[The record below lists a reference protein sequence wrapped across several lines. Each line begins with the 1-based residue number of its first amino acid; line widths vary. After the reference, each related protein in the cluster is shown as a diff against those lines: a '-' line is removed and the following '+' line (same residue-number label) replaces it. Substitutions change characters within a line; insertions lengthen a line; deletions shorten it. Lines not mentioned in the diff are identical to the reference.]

1 VSSLKVGD
9 HIVTTFIP
17 SCGRCRWCAEGKQN
31 LCDRGLAI
39 LSGTQMDG
47 TYRMHVNGVG
57 VAGGAPTFTEWAV
70 LSERSCIPIPAD
82 IDLTS
87 ACLLGCGVPTGWGS
101 AANAAMVEAGDVVI
115 VIGVGG
121 IGMNAVQ
128 GASLAG
134 AARIIAVD
142 PAPFKREVAPRFGA
156 TDAVATI
163 EEATQLARELT
174 NGQGADAAIIAIGV
188 VQPDDVTNAL
198 ASIAKGGIVVLTGVG
213 ARGLAAVRLDLFE
226 FPMYQKRIQGALYG
240 MCSPA
245 RDIPR
250 LIDLYQSKRLLLD
263 ELITRRYRLDDI
275 NQGFADMHAGSI
287 IRGVVELNP
296 R

>member
-1 VSSLKVGD
+1 
-9 HIVTTFIP
+9 
-17 SCGRCRWCAEGKQN
+17 
-31 LCDRGLAI
+31 
-39 LSGTQMDG
+39 
-47 TYRMHVNGVG
+47 
-57 VAGGAPTFTEWAV
+57 
-70 LSERSCIPIPAD
+70 
-82 IDLTS
+82 
-87 ACLLGCGVPTGWGS
+87 
-101 AANAAMVEAGDVVI
+101 MVEAGDVVI
-115 VIGVGG
+115 VMGVGG

-163 EEATQLARELT
+163 QEATQLARELT

-188 VQPDDVTNAL
+188 VQAEDVTNAL

-213 ARGLAAVRLDLFE
+213 ARGSAAVSLDLFE
-226 FPMYQKRIQGALYG
+226 FPMYQKRLQGALYG

-250 LIDLYQSKRLLLD
+250 LIDLYRSKRLLLD

-275 NQGFADMHAGSI
+275 NQGFADMHAGST
-287 IRGVVELNP
+287 IRGVVELNA